1 MRSLLFCFAALTL
14 FGQADLNTALAPPR
28 QRINDIDNQIV
39 TLLNERATVV
49 REVGQIKKQYHAP
62 AEAPGRAEQVLQRVS
77 GQARAPLSSEA
88 VRHIYETIVSE
99 MTKMEAVETG
109 R

>member
-1 MRSLLFCFAALTL
+1 MRSLLLCFTALAL
-14 FGQADLNTALAPPR
+14 FAQADLNTALAPPR

-39 TLLNERATVV
+39 KLLNERATVV

-62 AEAPGRAEQVLQRVS
+62 AEAPGRAEQVLRRVS
-77 GQARAPLSSEA
+77 QQAQAPLSA
-88 VRHIYETIVSE
+88 DAIHHIYETILSE
-99 MTKMEAVETG
+99 MTKMEATEIA